1 MVSMAITYG
10 KIMNKNKAILFRKNI
25 LSFLERLE
33 YNDGKCA
40 DGIDFSS
47 DDEWRDLF
55 LTLML

>member
-1 MVSMAITYG
+1 MKKV
-10 KIMNKNKAILFRKNI
+10 
-25 LSFLERLE
+25 LSFFGRLE

-40 DGIDFSS
+40 DGNDFSS

>member
-10 KIMNKNKAILFRKNI
+10 KIMNKNRAILFRKNI
-25 LSFLERLE
+25 LSFFGRLE

-40 DGIDFSS
+40 DGNDFSS

-55 LTLML
+55 QTLML